1 MKANKRNY
9 ICVQSSYYPT
19 DRLNYNEQS
28 KYIADNSPLSAYDRI
43 KSIAKELLQSI

>member
-1 MKANKRNY
+1 MEKRKY

-28 KYIADNSPLSAYDRI
+28 NYIASQSKQTMYERI
-43 KSIAKELLQSI
+43 KSMAKELIQSI